1 MTCRKRAHTRMHP
14 HAPTHMHLNMLPKRS
29 ASFWCFPSHTCLHTS
44 WAYCE
49 PLYGINEVDPSSP
62 WPVRRCHPW
71 CQDWNQWKRYTNCPV
86 KRRGGSAPPCS
97 FADKR
102 KLSKGDGGR
111 RHLKIPPSLLRC
123 ISAWKTNPNLPPAGP
138 SLCFHIKGSFLR
150 GTYFRFLME
159 GRAAWVSEGSCRRT
173 MSVFTARMFVPQQMG
188 KDVGTENVTVLFD
201 DTH

>member
-1 MTCRKRAHTRMHP
+1 
-14 HAPTHMHLNMLPKRS
+14 MHLS
-29 ASFWCFPSHTCLHTS
+29 SCFPSHTCLHTS

-62 WPVRRCHPW
+62 RPVRRCHPW
-71 CQDWNQWKRYTNCPV
+71 CQDWNQWKRYTNCPA

-123 ISAWKTNPNLPPAGP
+123 VSAWKTNPILPPAGP

-150 GTYFRFLME
+150 GIYFRFLME
-159 GRAAWVSEGSCRRT
+159 GRAAWVSKGSRRR
-173 MSVFTARMFVPQQMG
+173 MRSVFTPRMFVPQQMG
-188 KDVGTENVTVLFD
+188 KDVGAYSEAKMSLCFVMTLITCCQ
-201 DTH
+201 